1 MLDGYGHRDR
11 VRIAGE
17 VVCRGVREED
27 PDRWQRLLR
36 RGLGS
41 GERPHCLCRGG
52 SVSLPMVIATH
63 GRTLVMKRMPNT
75 GMDHHPDCESHGGHE
90 SRVAGVGKTSGAL
103 RPLPGGL
110 LDAKLDVP
118 LHTLTGAGRCAPPL
132 AKKQEG
138 QSRDVV
144 SRSAMGLRDFLVLLW
159 ERAGL
164 TSLPPGAGVG
174 RRLGE
179 VYAKIGEELEELA
192 LGGRPARERVFV
204 PDTRLDAQAM
214 ESKREELGVL
224 YMQLQAS
231 APEGRRPV
239 LLIVGEVR
247 DLFPSRYGMGMRI
260 KGMPDDRPVWLSR
273 GDLEDLLK
281 NFPGVKSWM
290 EEAAAGSGHHTKA
303 MVLAGVQ
310 MSRDGNLN
318 WVYGG
323 WMEVGPD
330 FLPLEAMDR

>member
-1 MLDGYGHRDR
+1 MLDGSGHRDR

-17 VVCRGVREED
+17 VVCRGLREED
-27 PDRWQRLLR
+27 PGRWQRLLR
-36 RGLGS
+36 RALGS
-41 GERPHCLCRGG
+41 AERPHCLCRGG

-118 LHTLTGAGRCAPPL
+118 LHTLTGAGRCALPL

-138 QSRDVV
+138 QPRDVV
-144 SRSAMGLRDFLVLLW
+144 SRSAMGLRDFLVLVW

-192 LGGRPARERVFV
+192 LGGRPAR
-204 PDTRLDAQAM
+204 

-247 DLFPSRYGMGMRI
+247 DLFPSRYGMGMRL

-290 EEAAAGSGHHTKA
+290 EEAAAGQGLHTKA
-303 MVLAGVQ
+303 MVIAGVQ
-310 MSRDGNLN
+310 ISRDGNLN

-330 FLPLEAMDR
+330 YLPHG

>member
-1 MLDGYGHRDR
+1 MVDAAGHRDR
-11 VRIAGE
+11 VLIAGE
-17 VVCRGVREED
+17 VVSRGLRDED
-27 PDRWQRLLR
+27 PAHWQLLLR
-36 RGLGS
+36 RALAS
-41 GERPHCLCRGG
+41 GERPQCLCRGG
-52 SVSLPMVIATH
+52 SMSLPMVIATH

-75 GMDHHPDCESHGGHE
+75 GLDHHPDCESHGGHE
-90 SRVAGVGKTSGAL
+90 SRVAGIGKNSGAL
-103 RPLPGGL
+103 KPLAGGL
-110 LDAKLDVP
+110 LEAKLDVP
-118 LHTLTGAGRCAPPL
+118 LNTLTGAGRSSL
-132 AKKQEG
+132 GVEKKQEALPSVG
-138 QSRDVV
+138 VT
-144 SRSAMGLRDFLVLLW
+144 RSAISLLDFLKLVW

-164 TSLPPGAGVG
+164 TSMPPGGAG

-231 APEGRRPV
+231 ASEGRRPV
-239 LLIVGEVR
+239 LLLIGEVR
-247 DLFPSRYGMGMRI
+247 DLFPSRYGMGMRL

-273 GDLEDLLK
+273 GDIADLLK
-281 NFPGVKSWM
+281 SFPGVKSWM
-290 EEAAAGSGHHTKA
+290 EEAAAGSGLHTKG
-303 MVLAGVQ
+303 MVIAGVQ

-323 WMEVGPD
+323 WLDVGLD
-330 FLPLEAMDR
+330 YLLR

>member
-1 MLDGYGHRDR
+1 MLDGSGHRDR

-17 VVCRGVREED
+17 VVSRGLRDED
-27 PDRWQRLLR
+27 PAHWQLLLR
-36 RGLGS
+36 RALGS

-103 RPLPGGL
+103 RQLPGGL

-118 LHTLTGAGRCAPPL
+118 LHTLTGAGRCAPLL
-132 AKKQEG
+132 AKKKEA
-138 QSRDVV
+138 QSRDVM
-144 SRSAMGLRDFLVLLW
+144 SRSAMGLRDFLLLVW

-164 TSLPPGAGVG
+164 TSLPPGGGVG
-174 RRLGE
+174 RRLSE

-273 GDLEDLLK
+273 GDREDLLK

-290 EEAAAGSGHHTKA
+290 EEAAAGQVIHTKA
-303 MVLAGVQ
+303 IVLAGVQ
-310 MSRDGNLN
+310 MSREGNLN

-323 WMEVGPD
+323 WMEVGLD
-330 FLPLEAMDR
+330 YLPHG

>member
-118 LHTLTGAGRCAPPL
+118 LHTMTGAGRCAPPL

-144 SRSAMGLRDFLVLLW
+144 SRSAMGLRDFLVLVW

-179 VYAKIGEELEELA
+179 VYAKIGEEL
-192 LGGRPARERVFV
+192 GRVNTNSQNGIDGRHCRAWKSRPNSLLVSPTAC
-204 PDTRLDAQAM
+204 RLNA
-214 ESKREELGVL
+214 V
-224 YMQLQAS
+224 
-231 APEGRRPV
+231 
-239 LLIVGEVR
+239 
-247 DLFPSRYGMGMRI
+247 
-260 KGMPDDRPVWLSR
+260 
-273 GDLEDLLK
+273 
-281 NFPGVKSWM
+281 
-290 EEAAAGSGHHTKA
+290 T
-303 MVLAGVQ
+303 
-310 MSRDGNLN
+310 
-318 WVYGG
+318 
-323 WMEVGPD
+323 
-330 FLPLEAMDR
+330 